1 MNPRLDNGVEDIVEV
16 LRQCLAE
23 GLSIDIEA
31 IGTFRTDEKGHIRF
45 RAAGG
50 KRVFLAYAIEDV
62 ELVETLFDALE
73 DAGFHPWMDRR
84 KLLPGQNWPKAIE
97 RAISMADFF
106 VPCFSNQALG
116 RPSRFHAELRYA
128 LDRATEWPLDYPF
141 VIPVRLEDC
150 RLPRQITTQ
159 LHYID
164 LFPEPVV
171 GLDRLIAAMSV
182 TSPSA
187 S

>member
-1 MNPRLDNGVEDIVEV
+1 MKEPAKPGLEDIVKV
-16 LRQCLAE
+16 IRQCLAE
-23 GLSIDIEA
+23 GLTIDIESV
-31 IGTFRTDEKGHIRF
+31 GSLRTDEAGQIRF

-50 KRVFLAYAIEDV
+50 KRVFLAYTIEDAPF
-62 ELVETLFDALE
+62 VETLFQALE

-97 RAISMADFF
+97 RAISKADFF
-106 VPCFSNQALG
+106 IPCFSQHALS

-128 LDRATEWPLDYPF
+128 LERAAEWPLEYPF

-150 RLPRQITTQ
+150 PLPRQITAQ
-159 LHYID
+159 LQYID
-164 LFPEPVV
+164 LFPEPET
-171 GLDRLIAAMSV
+171 GLRQLLTTIRA

>member
-1 MNPRLDNGVEDIVEV
+1 MNPPLDTGVEDIVEV
-16 LRQCLAE
+16 LRQCLSE
-23 GLSIDIEA
+23 GLSIDIES
-31 IGTFRTDEKGHIRF
+31 IGTFRTDEKGLIRF

-62 ELVETLFDALE
+62 EFVEALFDALE
-73 DAGFHPWMDRR
+73 EAGFHPWMDRR
-84 KLLPGQNWPKAIE
+84 KLLPGQNWPKAID

-106 VPCFSNQALG
+106 IPCFSNHALG

-128 LDRATEWPLDYPF
+128 LERATEWPLDYPF

-150 RLPRQITTQ
+150 RLPRQITAQ
-159 LHYID
+159 LQYID
-164 LFPEPVV
+164 LFPEPSV
-171 GLDRLIAAMSV
+171 GLERLIIALSA

>member
-1 MNPRLDNGVEDIVEV
+1 MNPLVDTGVEDIVEV

-31 IGTFRTDEKGHIRF
+31 VGTFRTDEKGQIRF
-45 RAAGG
+45 HAAGG

-62 ELVETLFDALE
+62 KLVEALFEALE
-73 DAGFHPWMDRR
+73 KAGFHPWMDRR
-84 KLLPGQNWPKAIE
+84 KLLPGQNWPQAIE

-106 VPCFSNQALG
+106 IPCFSQQALG

-128 LDRATEWPLDYPF
+128 LERANEWPLDYPF
-141 VIPVRLEDC
+141 VIPVRLENC

-164 LFPEPVV
+164 LFSDPAV
-171 GLDRLIAAMSV
+171 GLNRLIATMSAMS
-182 TSPSA
+182 PYA

>member
-1 MNPRLDNGVEDIVEV
+1 VNSPLEPGVEDIVEV
-16 LRQCLAE
+16 LRQCLSE

-31 IGTFRTDEKGHIRF
+31 VGTLRADDQGQIRF
-45 RAAGG
+45 RAARG

-62 ELVETLFDALE
+62 EAVEALYDALE
-73 DAGFHPWMDRR
+73 QAGFHPWMDRR
-84 KLLPGQNWPKAIE
+84 KLLPGQNWPKAID

-106 VPCFSNQALG
+106 IPCFSRKALG

-141 VIPVRLEDC
+141 VIPVRLEEC
-150 RLPRQITTQ
+150 KLPRQITAHV
-159 LHYID
+159 HYID
-164 LFPEPVV
+164 LFPDPVH
-171 GLDRLIAAMSV
+171 GFDKLIQTLSA
-182 TSPSA
+182 TNPSA

>member
-1 MNPRLDNGVEDIVEV
+1 MTAPIDSGVEDIVEV

-31 IGTFRTDEKGHIRF
+31 VGTFRTDEHGQIRF

-50 KRVFLAYAIEDV
+50 KRVFLAYAVEDV
-62 ELVETLFDALE
+62 ELVEALFDTLE

-106 VPCFSNQALG
+106 IPCFSQQALG

-128 LDRATEWPLDYPF
+128 LERATEWPLDYPF

-150 RLPRQITTQ
+150 RLPRQITAHLQ
-159 LHYID
+159 YID
-164 LFPEPVV
+164 LFPEPTE
-171 GLDRLIAAMSV
+171 GLEKLIVALRA